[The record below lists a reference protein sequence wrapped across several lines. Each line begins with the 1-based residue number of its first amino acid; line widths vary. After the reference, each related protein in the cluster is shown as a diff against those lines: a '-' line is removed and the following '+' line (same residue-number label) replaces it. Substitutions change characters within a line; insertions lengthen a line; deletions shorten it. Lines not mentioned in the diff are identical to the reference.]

1 MAKKTKKKFVPHTMF
16 HPDTGEGVK
25 VKTHKKHLDLSKK
38 GWTHRKPS
46 RKPQPKGKTASLRK
60 RLVKKM
66 GRGGGY

>member
-1 MAKKTKKKFVPHTMF
+1 MAKKTKKNFAPHMMF

-25 VKTHKKHLDLSKK
+25 AKTYKKHLELSKK

-46 RKPQPKGKTASLRK
+46 RKPKGKTASLRK